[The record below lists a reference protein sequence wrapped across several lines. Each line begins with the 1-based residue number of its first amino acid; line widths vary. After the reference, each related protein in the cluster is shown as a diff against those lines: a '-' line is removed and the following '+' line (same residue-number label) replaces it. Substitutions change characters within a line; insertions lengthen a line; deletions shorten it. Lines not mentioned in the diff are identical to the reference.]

1 LINTQFLQ
9 DFPTHLSPAGSG
21 ERNHQQTNTLNLLH
35 SHPKADFLIV
45 FLFLFE
51 GVDFGFG

>member
-9 DFPTHLSPAGSG
+9 DFPIHLSPAGSG